1 MANNAYAAI
10 RLTGGT
16 AGCLDDLIHTNITD
30 GDIAFVMDKSTDKAY
45 ILYWDSS
52 STASESTTTP
62 TIVVNPDS
70 APSTGRWLSTSLQ
83 SELLTGTA
91 ATDTKLMYQL
101 VEKLATTSTGVSV
114 TGLVACTTMNVGSTI
129 AITGV
134 LDEDAM
140 GSDSAV
146 SLATQ
151 QSIKAYVD
159 TQVATQLANIVE
171 DTTPQLGGDLDVNG
185 KDITSPDGTDLIDI
199 VDGAIDI
206 QTASTSRLDI
216 NDSGVR
222 MGASGSRVTTILDED
237 AMGTDSDTALA
248 TQQSIK
254 AYVDASSASGISNVV
269 EDTTPQLGG
278 DLDMNGKG
286 IEMKITWHLIVPLN
300 WLPSNLLKPMSMVL
314 LEPQVIL
321 AWMLP

>member
-1 MANNAYAAI
+1 
-10 RLTGGT
+10 
-16 AGCLDDLIHTNITD
+16 
-30 GDIAFVMDKSTDKAY
+30 
-45 ILYWDSS
+45 
-52 STASESTTTP
+52 
-62 TIVVNPDS
+62 
-70 APSTGRWLSTSLQ
+70 
-83 SELLTGTA
+83 
-91 ATDTKLMYQL
+91 MYQL

-171 DTTPQLGGDLDVNG
+171 DITPQLGGNLDVNG

-286 IEMKITWHLIVPLN
+286 IDFPTTANITDCLDEDN
-300 WLPSNLLKPMSMVL
+300 M
-314 LEPQVIL
+314 
-321 AWMLP
+321 A